1 MINCILQ
8 NAAISGLKF
17 NHWFMETGVIVS
29 TYLKRKVLFDVYHSS
44 GRKHQKPSMLLLFN
58 DGQDLVRC
66 GISELLEQQV
76 KKNASRFIVV
86 GIHAGKDR
94 KQEYGV
100 AGFPDYAG
108 RGAKAAG
115 YASFILEELLP
126 LLYKYFHINKAIP
139 KAFAGFSLGGLAA
152 LDIVWNH
159 PAIFSKAGIFSGS
172 LWWRSK
178 SLEEDYDEDGDR
190 IILNRIREGNYHPD
204 LQFFF
209 ECGTEDEKEDRNENG
224 IIDVIDD
231 TLDVI
236 NELVE
241 KGYQYPG
248 DIIYHEIAG
257 GKHDVPTWMQALPA
271 FFQFLSK
278 D

>member
-1 MINCILQ
+1 
-8 NAAISGLKF
+8 
-17 NHWFMETGVIVS
+17 METGIIVS
-29 TYLKRKVLFDVYHSS
+29 KNLKRKVLFDVYCPPDA
-44 GRKHQKPSMLLLFN
+44 QQIKPEQLVLFN
-58 DGQDLVRC
+58 DGQDLAHC
-66 GISELLEQQV
+66 GIPELLLKQPAQ
-76 KKNASRFIVV
+76 KNNPQFIVA
-86 GIHAGKDR
+86 GIYAGKDR

-100 AGFPDYAG
+100 AGIPDYAG
-108 RGAKAAG
+108 RGSKADA

-126 LLYKYFHINKAIP
+126 VLHKNFHINKAIP
-139 KAFAGFSLGGLAA
+139 KAFAGFSLGGLSA
-152 LDIVWNH
+152 LDMVWNH
-159 PAIFSKAGIFSGS
+159 PDVFSKAGVFSGS

-178 SLEEDYDEDGDR
+178 SLEDDYNEDKDR
-190 IILNRIREGNYHPD
+190 IILGRLRTGIYHPH
-204 LQFFF
+204 LKFFF
-209 ECGTEDEKEDRNENG
+209 ECGTEDEKEDRNKNG

-236 NELVE
+236 NKLVE

-248 DIIYHEIAG
+248 DIVYHEIAG